1 MAGAHSN
8 GKTHLGVL
16 GLLGGVFL
24 GKTPVPKMKNG
35 RNPTPPKTHTRGPG
49 AFGRGQMG
57 EISGSQNEKWQGPLY
72 TKKGEE
78 KREKENIKKEKGRE
92 LEKHWRRRKS

>member
-35 RNPTPPKTHTRGPG
+35 RNPPSIKKHTRGPG
-49 AFGRGQMG
+49 AFGRGSMG
-57 EISGSQNEKWQGPLY
+57 ETFGSQMKNGRGLFTQ
-72 TKKGEE
+72 KKGEKK
-78 KREKENIKKEKGRE
+78 KREKGEF
-92 LEKHWRRRKS
+92 

>member
-16 GLLGGVFL
+16 GLLGGVSL

-35 RNPTPPKTHTRGPG
+35 RNPIPLKNTRGVLG
-49 AFGRGQMG
+49 LFFFGRGSMG
-57 EISGSQNEKWQGPLY
+57 EISGPQMINGRGPPLY
-72 TKKGEE
+72 KKRQKKGEEKGKKGEE
-78 KREKENIKKEKGRE
+78 KRKKTEK
-92 LEKHWRRRKS
+92 S